1 MQPTTLESILEQLGE
16 GKVVPYLGSG
26 VLRLDK
32 NCPIPSTPE
41 ALVAKLVAKSSV
53 PHKLLKSLTGAA
65 QFIEN
70 FKHRK
75 TLVTGMNE
83 AFRVSATPNALHEFL
98 ADIRPP
104 MIVHAWYD
112 DLARK
117 AFAGK
122 EDWGSVQGAS
132 QSEHFGEWTRWYDP
146 MGALA
151 DAVVGETWT
160 TLLYEPV
167 GSIAPASNFL
177 VSDTDYVEFL
187 TEIDIQTP
195 VPDKVKDLRKGR
207 HFLYLG
213 CRFNTQLDRILAHQ
227 ISKRSSDKH
236 WAVLPDPPT
245 RNELRFLEEHGIE
258 RIELPLE
265 DFAAQLMGAAA
276 FG

>member
-1 MQPTTLESILEQLGE
+1 
-16 GKVVPYLGSG
+16 
-26 VLRLDK
+26 
-32 NCPIPSTPE
+32 
-41 ALVAKLVAKSSV
+41 
-53 PHKLLKSLTGAA
+53 
-65 QFIEN
+65 
-70 FKHRK
+70 
-75 TLVTGMNE
+75 
-83 AFRVSATPNALHEFL
+83 
-98 ADIRPP
+98 

-146 MGALA
+146 TGALA

-227 ISKRSSDKH
+227 ISKRSSEKH